1 MSCKFPEGPT
11 VAQAGGDPSTTLSFA
26 LRNGNFASGRQNL
39 YTERSEEASVIEL
52 SEIRLIEVAT
62 EKQTCNKRRGYFTA
76 LPIPC

>member
-1 MSCKFPEGPT
+1 MQNPVEGRQSRRP
-11 VAQAGGDPSTTLSFA
+11 VEIVRTLSFA

-52 SEIRLIEVAT
+52 SAIRLIEVAT